1 MDSAAKHAVIREWI
15 DPEERITVDLVD
27 EKDVSAVLTG
37 CTNEHVDLSLDTRLL
52 HLRQQLCVS
61 MSQVMV
67 GEDPTHYT
75 RDSEKPLRHA
85 RLRLMMLQHHP
96 EWT

>member
-27 EKDVSAVLTG
+27 EEDVSAVLTG
-37 CTNEHVDLSLDTRLL
+37 CTNEPVDRSLDTRFL